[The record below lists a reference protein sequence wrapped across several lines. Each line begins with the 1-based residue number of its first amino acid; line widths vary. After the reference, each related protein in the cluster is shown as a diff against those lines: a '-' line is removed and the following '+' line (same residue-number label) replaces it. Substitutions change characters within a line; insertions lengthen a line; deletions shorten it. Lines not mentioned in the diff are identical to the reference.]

1 MQVFV
6 PIDAMNLT
14 ILLESSDNIVF
25 NAQGYLSGAIFN
37 CDDPIESQ
45 PGVFEY
51 RNCKTME
58 LVGEMQNFVDR
69 HFGFWRQ
76 PVTVTYRETSGV
88 FSVYPSVSVT
98 SNIRLKYTEITDI
111 RKCNGALET
120 VFATGIYSF
129 TKQEFD
135 TLKNQNQLQIT
146 VIGPVS
152 GNQYTV
158 TASKEQSDY
167 TVGPYLMYENPS
179 NNTYPNL
186 RWVAQLIINP
196 DGNKIVMGTSDVQ
209 YTTSQTIG
217 GKYELHFSG
226 IGNLLINVPNTTLQ
240 SNYCTTQVVEVTYPS
255 ITRTLNTEVQYI
267 QPPSVLHQ
275 RYEVGLNHAIVEQ
288 SSVSYAQHKNTN
300 IKSLVALHLQRA
312 VRIES
317 TAKFQ
322 NTKTEKSLKARVA
335 RRVKKENISLNNPAI
350 LWFDYRIKSTYE
362 KISALL
368 YAVQVKFKDFLTG
381 YQINAK
387 IIISSRIKDGIS
399 LQSAQLKP
407 VYSKKVLFGRPIVRI
422 ENIVSSSKRLRTGVD
437 VSVGMNFTFED
448 VQIMAQH
455 ISGGLLNNWIYINM
469 PMLKWEVLNETQV
482 RQSGPLQIVRRWF
495 KEDETWVTTG
505 LRPSLRWETT

>member
-14 ILLESSDNIVF
+14 ILLKSSDNIVF

-37 CDDPIESQ
+37 CGDPIESQ

-51 RNCKTME
+51 RNCNSME
-58 LVGEMQNFVDR
+58 LVGEMQNFVDGL
-69 HFGFWRQ
+69 FGFWQ
-76 PVTVTYRETSGV
+76 PVTVTYQETSGV

-98 SNIRLKYTEITDI
+98 SNIRLKYTERTDI

-120 VFATGIYSF
+120 VSATGIYSF

-135 TLKNQNQLQIT
+135 TLKNQDQLQIT

-196 DGNKIVMGTSDVQ
+196 DGNKTVMGTSDVQ

-255 ITRTLNTEVQYI
+255 ITRTLNI
-267 QPPSVLHQ
+267 
-275 RYEVGLNHAIVEQ
+275 
-288 SSVSYAQHKNTN
+288 
-300 IKSLVALHLQRA
+300 
-312 VRIES
+312 
-317 TAKFQ
+317 TAKFL

-350 LWFDYRIKSTYE
+350 LSFDYRIKSTYE

-407 VYSKKVLFGRPIVRI
+407 VYSKKVSFGRPIARI

-437 VSVGMNFTFED
+437 VSVGRNFTFED
-448 VQIMAQH
+448 VQIMAQY

-505 LRPSLRWETT
+505 LRPSLRWETI

>member
-51 RNCKTME
+51 RNCNSME
-58 LVGEMQNFVDR
+58 LVGEMQNFVDG
-69 HFGFWRQ
+69 HFGFWQ
-76 PVTVTYRETSGV
+76 PVTVTYQETSGV

-120 VFATGIYSF
+120 VFTTEIYSF

-240 SNYCTTQVVEVTYPS
+240 SNYCTTQVVEGTYPS
-255 ITRTLNTEVQYI
+255 ITRTLN
-267 QPPSVLHQ
+267 
-275 RYEVGLNHAIVEQ
+275 
-288 SSVSYAQHKNTN
+288 
-300 IKSLVALHLQRA
+300 
-312 VRIES
+312 IEL
-317 TAKFQ
+317 TAKFL

-407 VYSKKVLFGRPIVRI
+407 VYSKKVSFGRPIARI

-437 VSVGMNFTFED
+437 VSVGTNFTFED
-448 VQIMAQH
+448 VQIMAQY

-505 LRPSLRWETT
+505 LRPSLRWETTSTTHHLSGGLGKSPGLQN

>member
-1 MQVFV
+1 MQV
-6 PIDAMNLT
+6 
-14 ILLESSDNIVF
+14 
-25 NAQGYLSGAIFN
+25 
-37 CDDPIESQ
+37 
-45 PGVFEY
+45 
-51 RNCKTME
+51 
-58 LVGEMQNFVDR
+58 
-69 HFGFWRQ
+69 
-76 PVTVTYRETSGV
+76 
-88 FSVYPSVSVT
+88 
-98 SNIRLKYTEITDI
+98 
-111 RKCNGALET
+111 
-120 VFATGIYSF
+120 
-129 TKQEFD
+129 
-135 TLKNQNQLQIT
+135 
-146 VIGPVS
+146 
-152 GNQYTV
+152 
-158 TASKEQSDY
+158 
-167 TVGPYLMYENPS
+167 
-179 NNTYPNL
+179 
-186 RWVAQLIINP
+186 
-196 DGNKIVMGTSDVQ
+196 
-209 YTTSQTIG
+209 
-217 GKYELHFSG
+217 
-226 IGNLLINVPNTTLQ
+226 
-240 SNYCTTQVVEVTYPS
+240 S

-312 VRIES
+312 VRIKS
-317 TAKFQ
+317 TAKFL

-407 VYSKKVLFGRPIVRI
+407 VYSKKVSFGRPIARI

-437 VSVGMNFTFED
+437 VSVGRNFTFEN
-448 VQIMAQH
+448 VQIMVQY

-505 LRPSLRWETT
+505 LRPSLRWKTT

>member
-25 NAQGYLSGAIFN
+25 NAQGYLSDAIFN
-37 CDDPIESQ
+37 CDDPIELQ

-51 RNCKTME
+51 RNCNFME

-69 HFGFWRQ
+69 YVGFWQ
-76 PVTVTYRETSGV
+76 PVTVTYQGTSGG

-98 SNIRLKYTEITDI
+98 LNISLKYTEITDI

-120 VFATGIYSF
+120 VFTTGIYSF

-135 TLKNQNQLQIT
+135 TLKNQDQLQIT

-158 TASKEQSDY
+158 TASKQQSDY

-275 RYEVGLNHAIVEQ
+275 RYEVGLNHAI
-288 SSVSYAQHKNTN
+288 
-300 IKSLVALHLQRA
+300 
-312 VRIES
+312 
-317 TAKFQ
+317 TAKFL

-350 LWFDYRIKSTYE
+350 LWFAYRIKSTYE

-407 VYSKKVLFGRPIVRI
+407 VYSKKVSFGRPIARI

-437 VSVGMNFTFED
+437 VSVGRNFTFED
-448 VQIMAQH
+448 VQIMAQY

-505 LRPSLRWETT
+505 LRPNLRWETT

>member
-14 ILLESSDNIVF
+14 ILLKSSDNIVF

-51 RNCKTME
+51 RNCNSME
-58 LVGEMQNFVDR
+58 LVGEMQNFVDG
-69 HFGFWRQ
+69 HFGFWQ
-76 PVTVTYRETSGV
+76 PVTVTYQETSGV

-98 SNIRLKYTEITDI
+98 SDIRLQYTEITDI
-111 RKCNGALET
+111 RKCDGALET
-120 VFATGIYSF
+120 VASAPGIYSF

-135 TLKNQNQLQIT
+135 TLKNQGQLQIT

-158 TASKEQSDY
+158 TASKEQFYY
-167 TVGPYLMYENPS
+167 TVGPYLKYENPS

-240 SNYCTTQVVEVTYPS
+240 SNYCTTQVVEVTYP
-255 ITRTLNTEVQYI
+255 Y
-267 QPPSVLHQ
+267 
-275 RYEVGLNHAIVEQ
+275 
-288 SSVSYAQHKNTN
+288 KNTN

-312 VRIES
+312 V
-317 TAKFQ
+317 
-322 NTKTEKSLKARVA
+322 
-335 RRVKKENISLNNPAI
+335 
-350 LWFDYRIKSTYE
+350 
-362 KISALL
+362 
-368 YAVQVKFKDFLTG
+368 
-381 YQINAK
+381 
-387 IIISSRIKDGIS
+387 
-399 LQSAQLKP
+399 
-407 VYSKKVLFGRPIVRI
+407 
-422 ENIVSSSKRLRTGVD
+422 
-437 VSVGMNFTFED
+437 
-448 VQIMAQH
+448 
-455 ISGGLLNNWIYINM
+455 
-469 PMLKWEVLNETQV
+469 
-482 RQSGPLQIVRRWF
+482 
-495 KEDETWVTTG
+495 
-505 LRPSLRWETT
+505 